1 MSAEDSKEVTEEP
14 SAASVRSLE
23 TVTAAVL
30 FALGVTLIADSL
42 RVGAGWADDGPQS
55 GYFPFYIGIFL
66 CISSLVNFI
75 QALRDP
81 ETKTEAFLTIN
92 QTKMVMSLLIPTTIF
107 VIVIGFLG
115 IYLSSALL
123 MAWFMIKMGGFKLPI
138 TIAVSLGIPAALFA
152 LFEIWFTMPLPKGPI
167 EQLLGLH

>member
-1 MSAEDSKEVTEEP
+1 MSTDDSKEVTEGP

-30 FALGVTLIADSL
+30 FALGMTLIADSL
-42 RVGAGWADDGPQS
+42 RIGAGWADDGPQS

-66 CISSLVNFI
+66 SLSSLVNFI
-75 QALRDP
+75 RALRDP
-81 ETKTEAFLTIN
+81 ETKTEAFLTVA
-92 QTKMVMSLLIPTTIF
+92 QAKMVMSLLIPTTIF
-107 VIVIGFLG
+107 VIAIGFIG

-123 MAWFMIKMGGFKLPI
+123 MAWFMLKMGGFKLPI
-138 TIAVSLGIPAALFA
+138 TSAVSLGIPAVLFA